1 MQEFKVNDYIT
12 LKLESKKTNIYVKE
26 KLFEQCK
33 FLLLNIPT
41 QDIDSYNEIES
52 IDEIAKKLGWTED
65 RQLGVEYELTPETE
79 FFGHCS
85 NLQAWVENNYDTR
98 LLHRNLAFSLLK
110 KLVDVGDLTAK
121 KVFKEEISKRL
132 VSGFPSVII
141 YLTEGGYDNY
151 LSREEYLFSFL
162 KIRDAEALLELEEIL
177 HVKFYI
183 REDLNGY
190 HEEDTYNRISI
201 KSRNIIGLAFSTGEL
216 TNNIIKILKN
226 LKTLKIL
233 HFMSAKIELLGELI
247 PYIKKLEELKISCD
261 EINEIPKSISN
272 LSNLKILSIMGRTLQ
287 SVPSSIGNLKSLKV
301 LSLSVNKLTRLPKS
315 IGKLD
320 SLERLDLAYNPLNEL
335 VETIRNMVSL
345 KEIVLDKNQA
355 DEKKNKQII
364 DFLKK
369 KGVKIIRI

>member
-233 HFMSAKIELLGELI
+233 HFMSAKIELLGELL
-247 PYIKKLEELKISCD
+247 PSVKKLVELKIYCD
-261 EINEIPKSISN
+261 DINEVPKSIGA
-272 LSNLKILSIMGRTLQ
+272 LTNLKVLIISGETLQ
-287 SVPSSIGNLKSLKV
+287 SIPSSIGRLKSLKV
-301 LSLSVNKLTRLPKS
+301 LSLRRNKLTKLPKS
-315 IGKLD
+315 LGNLY
-320 SLERLDLAYNPLNEL
+320 SLEGLDLAYNPLSQL
-335 VETIRNMVSL
+335 VETIENLHSL
-345 KEIVLDKNQA
+345 KELFLDKKQA
-355 DEKKNKQII
+355 AEKESMQII

-369 KGVKIIRI
+369 KGVRIII